1 MKKTILLAA
10 ALLIG
15 ATSFAQYKY
24 DFTVVKENPA
34 TRVKDQARTGTC
46 WCFATVSFLESEAI
60 RKGTA
65 DTSLNLSEMYL
76 VRSAY
81 LDRAADDY
89 FRRGRGNLGPGA
101 VGHTA
106 TFAMQRSGLMTEQ
119 AYNGI
124 NYDSKFHN
132 HGKLQAEIDSVM
144 RVAVKEKKGVPYN
157 ALNAALDKWL
167 GKVPETSEFKGEN
180 LTPQQL
186 REKLKL
192 DASEYVEIT
201 SFSHHPFY
209 EKIRVEWPD
218 NYEHELYYNV
228 PIDELVEVM
237 DYAIEKGFTIGW
249 AADMSETYFAH
260 NRGLALFTPG
270 ENLKATDSYPARFV
284 ETPVDQDVR
293 QAMFDDFTTSDD
305 HLMHITGISKDQEGA
320 KYYIVK
326 NSWGPNNGEYKGWF
340 NASVNY
346 VKAKT
351 IAIMIHK
358 DAVPK
363 ELKKKLGIK

>member
-1 MKKTILLAA
+1 MKRTLLLAA
-10 ALLIG
+10 ALLC
-15 ATSFAQYKY
+15 AAASFGQYKY
-24 DFTVVKENPA
+24 EFTVVKNNPSTA
-34 TRVKDQARTGTC
+34 VKNQAATGTC

-65 DTSLNLSEMYL
+65 DTTLDLSEMFI

-81 LDRAADDY
+81 LDRAADY
-89 FRRGRGNLGPGA
+89 YYRRGRRGNLGPGA

-106 TFAMQRSGLMTEQ
+106 TMAMQRSGLMTEQ
-119 AYNGI
+119 AYHGI
-124 NYDSKFHN
+124 NYDSPTHN
-132 HGKLQAEIDSVM
+132 HKALVAEVDSLM
-144 RVAVKEKKGVPYN
+144 SDAVKARKGVPYE
-157 ALNAALDKWL
+157 ALNALLDKYL

-180 LTPQQL
+180 LAPQAL

-192 DASEYVEIT
+192 NASEYVEIT

-209 EKIRVEWPD
+209 QQISVEWPD
-218 NYEHELYYNV
+218 NYEHERYYNL

-237 DYAIEKGFTIGW
+237 DYAVENGFTIGW
-249 AADMSETYFAH
+249 DADMSETYFAH
-260 NRGLALFTPG
+260 NRHIALFAPG
-270 ENLKATDSYPARFV
+270 KDLKATDTYPARI
-284 ETPVDQDVR
+284 EEAPVDQAVR

-320 KYYIVK
+320 RYYIVK
-326 NSWGPNNGEYKGWF
+326 NSWGKNNGDGYF
-340 NASVNY
+340 NASVSY

-351 IAIMIHK
+351 IAIMVHK

-363 ELKKKLGIK
+363 AIRKKLGIK